1 MYQRLISF
9 FSFSSMSLPSPS
21 SQTLTADSILLNRT
35 EKTTTTTTKTPKP
48 KTTTQPESNT
58 NTDTPAASQ
67 RKIVGP
73 EQQISATEN
82 QNKNQNQT
90 KPIFHSNQV
99 DNNENVETLSCKKR
113 MTKSSELHG
122 ETGGN
127 SAQHLKEMKESNKKL
142 LPANVAGIEN
152 TSRDSAFAAETCVRY
167 A

>member
-1 MYQRLISF
+1 
-9 FSFSSMSLPSPS
+9 LPSPS
-21 SQTLTADSILLNRT
+21 SQTLTADSILLNRN
-35 EKTTTTTTKTPKP
+35 EKTTAKTPKS
-48 KTTTQPESNT
+48 KTTTEPESNT

-82 QNKNQNQT
+82 QNKHQNQT

-127 SAQHLKEMKESNKKL
+127 SAQHLKETKESNKKL
-142 LPANVAGIEN
+142 LPANEAGIEN